1 MSHDSGDPP
10 TAGLGRCPLVRDL
23 VDPQVRAW
31 GVAVGRLTR
40 SDPDLAWDATLALDV
55 LRSAQASAFFPSGAF
70 LGVDDGLTVRHTIS
84 GRRLVFEADL
94 FGAPFLECRATV
106 GERGQIAVGVTR
118 SGRLSDGPVLPEGVL
133 LIDLESLLI
142 DGLVLLKAAATTVDY
157 RGMYDLTVDAVC
169 DIPGRPPLLR
179 ANARSTGALLRPPAG
194 FTGFEPVTLT
204 MHSHEL
210 EWSGHNLVWK
220 AARSMARQLGV
231 ETPQLVP
238 DPAKGT
244 PQLFGAVGD

>member
-1 MSHDSGDPP
+1 MIDDSGWRP
-10 TAGLGRCPLVRDL
+10 TAASTRCPLL
-23 VDPQVRAW
+23 SALIDPQVRAW

-40 SDPDLAWDATLALDV
+40 LDPELQWDATLARDV

-70 LGVDDGLTVRHTIS
+70 LRVDDGLTVRHSIS
-84 GRRLVFEADL
+84 DRRLAFEVDL

-106 GERGQIAVGVTR
+106 GEQGDIAVAVTR

-142 DGLVLLKAAATTVDY
+142 DGLVLLKAAATTVGY

-194 FTGFEPVTLT
+194 FAGFEPVTLT
-204 MHSHEL
+204 MYSHEL
-210 EWSGHNLVWK
+210 AWSGHKLVWD
-220 AARSMARQLGV
+220 AALSMARQFGV
-231 ETPQLVP
+231 DTPQLVP
-238 DPAKGT
+238 DPAQGT
-244 PQLFGAVGD
+244 PDLFGAVGH